1 MNVKNI
7 IYIMADN
14 YLERQYELYIE
25 KKAAAEK
32 SRRTGKPIKRK
43 ISVKK
48 EIISEKRLSKEELLA
63 EIKKIQ
69 NIEGAGKKVHI

>member
-25 KKAAAEK
+25 KKAATEK

-63 EIKKIQ
+63 EIKKTK
-69 NIEGAGKKVHI
+69 NI